1 MNELRKIAERA
12 EEIMF
17 EDDKIRGSFTFRNR
31 RMSAMVRAIHELIC
45 DDQFDEI
52 EEIMDE
58 IAMES
63 SFFGLNK

>member
-1 MNELRKIAERA
+1 MSELREIAKRA

-31 RMSAMVRAIHELIC
+31 RMSAMVRAIQESNELIC

-58 IAMES
+58 
-63 SFFGLNK
+63 LP